1 MVMKTGRRKT
11 TRDARGSLF
20 WLFLV
25 VHCLIGSVAA
35 AVELTDEERDFLREK
50 GTIVFVSQTDYPPFE
65 FTDPADRQREG
76 MMLDMVRWLAVE
88 LGFQPQFVDMG
99 FLKAQEAVLQGRADV
114 LTSLFHSEQRVAWFS
129 FTRPLFEVPASIF
142 IRAEQTGITTLADL
156 QGKTIAMQKG
166 DFAREFLESRGI
178 RCTILSTEDF
188 AEATN
193 RVIDG
198 QADAVIGDE
207 QIVLYHLHR
216 QHLGDRIKK
225 TGSPLY
231 IGKNCMAARLDNAQ
245 LIGILNKGIDA
256 AARAGVLDKIGK
268 KWLGPSYG
276 ARETFFGRYGLP
288 IASLAGVM
296 FALALAAWVWNL
308 QLHIKIRAATELI
321 SRREQSL
328 RESEQNLRTF
338 FDSMADLVFVGDC
351 QGVILHCN
359 SAAAAILGFSRSELL
374 GMNFID
380 LHPPHLLGE
389 AAGILKAMA
398 EGATDT
404 CPLPLATRDGTL
416 LPVETRV
423 WHGQWDEKPCLFGL
437 CKDLSKEQEALQR
450 FNRLFNANPA
460 PLALTDPVS
469 GRFIEINDSFCLVTG
484 YDREEVVGSTAEKL
498 HLFVHPDRQQQA
510 REGLTR
516 TERIHDVE
524 LQVRCKSGE
533 LLDGLFSGEM
543 IESQGQRYFLT
554 VMIDQ
559 TAKKQAERSL
569 RASENE
575 YRRLFETMVDIFWR
589 FDREGNI
596 IRVSPSVT
604 RITGYR
610 PEELLGT
617 DIRTYAANPL
627 TSYRIVSQMLTS
639 DFAEGFEL
647 AFHAKNG
654 SKIWLACNA
663 RIERDA
669 NGQFEC
675 IEGVARDITEAH
687 AAKMTL
693 QQEFAFR
700 SAIITNI
707 ADGLCVC
714 HEISEHPFARFTVW
728 NNRMTELTGYT
739 METINRLGWYQTLYP
754 DPAVQQRARER
765 MQSMR
770 QGQNLCAEEWVITC
784 ADGTERT
791 LSISTSFVAS
801 EHGTPHILAVLRDT
815 TERRRA
821 EAERLRM
828 EKELLEA
835 RKQESLARMAG
846 ATAHHFNNK
855 LGAVQGFL
863 QLLED
868 EQHLHKTARN
878 FFDKALFALQQAVD
892 LSRFMLKY
900 AGQGGED
907 QIPAD
912 VSEEVRRV
920 LPMIEQAISSK
931 IRVETRYA
939 PNLPPVVIN
948 VTDLQTILNSVVVNA
963 VEAMEGSDGSVR
975 ITTGAGFFHERYLRR
990 ATNPATLAAGH
1001 YVYVRISDHGCGMD
1015 RETMDR
1021 MFDPFFSTKFV
1032 GRGLGLALVD
1042 VLVRA
1047 YHGGII
1053 VESSPGGGTS
1063 LVILLPAS
1071 PSQPSSAHHG
1081 SLQAKGRILSS
1092 ANQSGKRLWAD

>member
-460 PLALTDPVS
+460 PLALTDPVT
-469 GRFIEINDSFCLVTG
+469 GRFIEVNDAFCLVTG
-484 YDREEVVGSTAEKL
+484 YSREEVIGATSIDLRLFFYPDKMRQAAAEL
-498 HLFVHPDRQQQA
+498 VA
-510 REGLTR
+510 TS
-516 TERIHDVE
+516 RIRDVE
-524 LQVRCKSGE
+524 LQVRRKNGE
-533 LLDGLFSGEM
+533 LLDGLFSGEV

-554 VMIDQ
+554 IMIDQ
-559 TAKKQAERSL
+559 TAQKQAERSL
-569 RASENE
+569 QASEKE

-589 FDREGNI
+589 LDWEGKI
-596 IRVSPSVT
+596 TCISPSVT

-617 DIRTYAANPL
+617 DIRTYAVNPL
-627 TSYRIVSQMLTS
+627 ASYRIVSQMLTNNLV
-639 DFAEGFEL
+639 EGIEL
-647 AFHAKNG
+647 AFHTKNG
-654 SKIWLACNA
+654 SRVWLACNA
-663 RIERDA
+663 RIERDV
-669 NGQFEC
+669 NGQFVC
-675 IEGVARDITEAH
+675 IEGIARDITEAH
-687 AAKMTL
+687 AAKMAVH
-693 QQEFAFR
+693 QEFAFR
-700 SAIITNI
+700 KAIITNV

-714 HEISEHPFARFTVW
+714 RKIPEHPFVRFTVW
-728 NNRMTELTGYT
+728 NDRMTELTGYT
-739 METINRLGWYQTLYP
+739 MEAINRLGWYQTLYP
-754 DPAVQQRARER
+754 DLAVQQKAIER

-770 QGQNLCAEEWVITC
+770 QGQNLRAEEWEITC
-784 ADGTERT
+784 ADGTKRT

-801 EHGTPHILAVLRDT
+801 EYGAPHILAVLHDT

-821 EAERLRM
+821 EAERLRV

-855 LGAVQGFL
+855 LGAVYGFL
-863 QLLED
+863 ELLKD
-868 EQHLHKTARN
+868 EQYLRNTAQN
-878 FFDKALFALQQAVD
+878 FLDKALVALQQAVD
-892 LSRFMLKY
+892 LSRDMLRY
-900 AGQGGED
+900 SMQGGEEQTQVD
-907 QIPAD
+907 I
-912 VSEEVRRV
+912 SEAVRQAI
-920 LPMIEQAISSK
+920 PMIEKVSSSK
-931 IRVETRYA
+931 IRVETRLA
-939 PNLPPVVIN
+939 PNLRPVAIN
-948 VTDLQTILNSVVVNA
+948 ATDLQTILSTVAINA

-975 ITTGAGFFHERYLRR
+975 ITTGTGFFNERYLLRV
-990 ATNPATLAAGH
+990 ANPATLSAGH
-1001 YVYVRISDHGCGMD
+1001 YAYVRISDHGCGMD

-1042 VLVRA
+1042 VLVRT
-1047 YHGGII
+1047 YHGGIV
-1053 VESSPGGGTS
+1053 VESSPGAGAS
-1063 LVILLPAS
+1063 LVILLPTI
-1071 PSQPSSAHHG
+1071 PSWPSSAGHG
-1081 SLQAKGRILSS
+1081 RFQAEGQTFSS
-1092 ANQSGKRLWAD
+1092 ANQVGKQLWTD